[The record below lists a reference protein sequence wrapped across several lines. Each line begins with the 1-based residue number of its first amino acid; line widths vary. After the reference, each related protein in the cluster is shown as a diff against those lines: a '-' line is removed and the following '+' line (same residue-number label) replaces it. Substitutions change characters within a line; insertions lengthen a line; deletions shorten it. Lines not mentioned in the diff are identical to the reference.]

1 MKSLLTVTHDSS
13 RSRRRWLSWA
23 TWGLFLAL
31 LGLCYYWYFSWYY
44 FLPRA
49 VPVTWRAQLGEVGSV
64 QLIEQVKK
72 IYLHYHWKDVG
83 SRVGREEIVT
93 SGGQQCDGAVTVLKE
108 MFASGLVE
116 QLDLAVVDDDGVT
129 HGHSIARITHQG
141 RVIYADPSWGIVW
154 FGLRGRDLHI
164 DLTALEGLSRVGM
177 PTPFFDRKLGR
188 FPANIYDNL
197 RRGQFQASLPDQ
209 TLGLLFP
216 KITFRNHRL
225 IGKSD
230 GSADDIALLYGTYQ
244 SGLGS
249 EKRLVQ
255 QVFPFES
262 PGEACLFE
270 FRLTKAEFDPLQL
283 DIAGPSI
290 APDKMISIPN
300 EAASVFVF
308 LLKAGASGSFTLAPH
323 NKLLGRRG
331 IDSISAC
338 VVTGKNPQVKM
349 VTSVEL
355 PESIR
360 MIAGDGNVE
369 IRGEPVGRGLPLCF
383 KTCYWNRCLVEF
395 VPTNQAQDYYLLH
408 GSAGRWR
415 KVRMEVSGL
424 SRYAVVYE
432 PTTMGSDTGLVGIVD
447 AAGVWV
453 NVSDIKVARLS
464 PAESGNSFF
473 SL

>member
-1 MKSLLTVTHDSS
+1 
-13 RSRRRWLSWA
+13 
-23 TWGLFLAL
+23 
-31 LGLCYYWYFSWYY
+31 
-44 FLPRA
+44 
-49 VPVTWRAQLGEVGSV
+49 
-64 QLIEQVKK
+64 VKK

-93 SGGQQCDGAVTVLKE
+93 TGGQQCDGAVAALKE
-108 MFASGLVE
+108 MFAGGLVE

-129 HGHSIARITHQG
+129 HGHSIARITTQG

-154 FGLRGRDLHI
+154 FGLRGDDLRV
-164 DLTALEGLSRVGM
+164 DLMTLEGLNRVGV

-209 TLGLLFP
+209 ILGLHFP

-225 IGKSD
+225 IGRGD

-270 FRLTKAEFDPLQL
+270 FQLTKAEFNPLL
-283 DIAGPSI
+283 FEIAGPMI
-290 APDKMISIPN
+290 APQKKMLVPN
-300 EAASVFVF
+300 EAASAFVF
-308 LLKAGASGSFTLAPH
+308 LLKASFSSSFTLAPH

-331 IDSISAC
+331 IDAISAR
-338 VVTGKNPQVKM
+338 VVTGSDPLVEKA
-349 VTSVEL
+349 TAIEL
-355 PESIR
+355 PVSTRI
-360 MIAGDGNVE
+360 IIGTGPAE
-369 IRGEPVGRGLPLCF
+369 IRWESAERGLPLCF
-383 KTCYWNRCLVEF
+383 KTSYWNRCIVEF
-395 VPTNQAQDYYLLH
+395 VPTNQSKSYHLLY
-408 GSAGRWR
+408 GSAGRWW
-415 KVRMEVSGL
+415 KVPMQVSGL

-432 PTTMGSDTGLVGIVD
+432 QTMAGDAGVVGITD

-453 NVSDIKVARLS
+453 SSNEIKVARFA
-464 PAESGNSFF
+464 PAESGTSFF
-473 SL
+473 SLREN